1 MYRFL
6 QIIGYR
12 LNLFEEYFLNNY
24 RHRTDGPAV
33 IHYDIDEYSFWV
45 NSTIRDKEA
54 KKVIKELKIP
64 KDFRQWDE
72 YQKMMFQLHFLA
84 KVGL

>member
-54 KKVIKELKIP
+54 KKVIKQAKKII
-64 KDFRQWDE
+64 E
-72 YQKMMFQLHFLA
+72 SLIA
-84 KVGL
+84 VGLDRTMNLYN